1 MNNNVSTSVPQISIG
16 LFVYNGA
23 QTLRAAI
30 DSILNQSFN
39 DFELIISD
47 NASSD
52 KTESICREYV
62 QKDVRV
68 RYIRQ
73 QKNQG
78 ASKNMQFVFDEA
90 RGEYFMWAAHDD
102 IRSPDYLELNLTF
115 LQSHPDYV
123 ASTSPVMFEGGE
135 PDPIGMADISLDQE
149 TGEERFCA
157 CLETWRAC
165 GRFYSLMRRLPIE
178 TCAALRS
185 AGYVGDDTA
194 LILELAMKGK
204 FKRLEQGYVILG
216 RYGVSG
222 GGNLFRAY
230 RKSIRHWLFPMYELG
245 AAVWEQSANF
255 SLSNRISIVFMI
267 FRMNLMTFLHQLKI
281 EIVQWSNRTRAK
293 THLKQ
298 FGR

>member
-1 MNNNVSTSVPQISIG
+1 MNENISTSVPLVSIG
-16 LFVYNGA
+16 LSVHNGA

-30 DSILNQSFN
+30 DSILNQSFS

-52 KTESICREYV
+52 DTENICCEYA
-62 QKDVRV
+62 QKDLRV

-73 QKNQG
+73 RKNQG
-78 ASKNMQFVFDEA
+78 ASKNMQVVFDEA

-102 IRSPDYLELNLTF
+102 VRSLDYVDLNLRF

-123 ASTSPVMFEGGE
+123 ASTSPVMFEGE

-157 CLETWRAC
+157 CLATWRAC
-165 GRFYSLMRRLPIE
+165 GRFYSLMRRQPIE
-178 TCAALRS
+178 TCTALRS
-185 AGYVGDDTA
+185 EGYVGSDTA
-194 LILELAMKGK
+194 LILELAMKGR

-222 GGNLFRAY
+222 GGNLFRAF

-245 AAVWEQSANF
+245 EAIWEQSANF
-255 SLSNRISIVFMI
+255 SLSNRLSIALMI
-267 FRMNLMTFLHQLKI
+267 FRMNLMTFLHQFKI
-281 EIVQWSNRTRAK
+281 EIVQWISRTRAK
-293 THLKQ
+293 SSWNQ

>member
-1 MNNNVSTSVPQISIG
+1 MNENISTSVPLVSIG

-30 DSILNQSFN
+30 DSILNQSFS

-52 KTESICREYV
+52 DTENICCEYA
-62 QKDVRV
+62 QKDLRV

-73 QKNQG
+73 RKNQG
-78 ASKNMQFVFDEA
+78 ASKNMQVVFDEA

-102 IRSPDYLELNLTF
+102 VRSLDYVDLNLRF

-123 ASTSPVMFEGGE
+123 ASTSPVMFEGE

-157 CLETWRAC
+157 CLATWRAC
-165 GRFYSLMRRLPIE
+165 GRFYSLMRRQPIE
-178 TCAALRS
+178 TCTALRS
-185 AGYVGDDTA
+185 EGYVGSDTA
-194 LILELAMKGK
+194 LILELAMKGR

-222 GGNLFRAY
+222 GGNLFRAF

-245 AAVWEQSANF
+245 EAIWEQSANF
-255 SLSNRISIVFMI
+255 SLSNRLSIALMI
-267 FRMNLMTFLHQLKI
+267 FRMNLMTFLHQFKI
-281 EIVQWSNRTRAK
+281 EIVQWISRTRAK
-293 THLKQ
+293 SSWNQ

>member
-1 MNNNVSTSVPQISIG
+1 MNENISTSVPLVSIG

-30 DSILNQSFN
+30 DSILNQSFS

-52 KTESICREYV
+52 DTENICCEYA
-62 QKDVRV
+62 QKDLRV

-73 QKNQG
+73 RKNQG
-78 ASKNMQFVFDEA
+78 ASKNMQVVFDEA

-102 IRSPDYLELNLTF
+102 VRSLDYVDLNLRF

-123 ASTSPVMFEGGE
+123 ASTSPVMFEGE

-157 CLETWRAC
+157 CLATWRAC
-165 GRFYSLMRRLPIE
+165 GRFYSLMRRQPIE
-178 TCAALRS
+178 TCTALRS
-185 AGYVGDDTA
+185 EGYVGSDTA
-194 LILELAMKGK
+194 LILELAMKGR

-222 GGNLFRAY
+222 GGNLFRAF

-245 AAVWEQSANF
+245 EAIWEQSANF
-255 SLSNRISIVFMI
+255 SLSNRLSIALMI
-267 FRMNLMTFLHQLKI
+267 FRMNLMTFLHQFKI
-281 EIVQWSNRTRAK
+281 EIVQWISRTRAK
-293 THLKQ
+293 SS
-298 FGR
+298 